1 MSCHETSRLLDAYV
15 DGELDLTAA
24 LAVEDHV
31 ESCSRCKASL
41 ARMNGLRAAL
51 RSHAALEPAPKSLRM
66 RLLALLAPR
75 ARGAAV
81 SRAWAFVLAAPGFV
95 ALALVLWLG
104 FLAPGKSPAEA
115 RIVYHVSSS
124 AAPGAALRNLAN
136 HLNASPNVKILVVA
150 HNDGVD
156 FLLRGAR
163 DESGQLVEP
172 AVRRFLERGVDFR
185 ICYNTL
191 ERRSIDAAQVIP
203 EARLVPSGIAE
214 IGRLQ
219 SEEGYAYMRL

>member
-15 DGELDLTAA
+15 DGQLDLTAA

-31 ESCSRCKASL
+31 ESCSHCKASL
-41 ARMNGLRAAL
+41 ARMNSLRAAL
-51 RSHAALEPAPKSLRM
+51 RSHAVLEAAPERLRM
-66 RLLALLAPR
+66 RVLALLAPR
-75 ARGAAV
+75 AHGASW
-81 SRAWAFVLAAPGFV
+81 SRAWEFALAAPGFI

-104 FLAPGKSPAEA
+104 FMMPGRSPAQA
-115 RIVYHVSSS
+115 RIVYHISSS
-124 AAPGAALRNLAN
+124 ATPGAALRNVAN
-136 HLNASPNVKILVVA
+136 HLSASPNVKIVVVA

-163 DESGQLVEP
+163 DESGQLIEP

-191 ERRSIDAAQVIP
+191 ERRNIDASQVIP
-203 EARLVPSGIAE
+203 EAQLVPSGIAE

-219 SEEGYAYMRL
+219 TQEGYAYMRL